1 MAENLSAA
9 GLGLGRNTQCAKLDF
24 WELALAIGPVAT
36 GFKGPKGLMG
46 PGFKGL
52 PAAASGCPR
61 AAPATPPPATPPQ
74 LYARPAPSPC

>member
-1 MAENLSAA
+1 MAENLSAE

-46 PGFKGL
+46 P
-52 PAAASGCPR
+52 R
-61 AAPATPPPATPPQ
+61 V
-74 LYARPAPSPC
+74 